1 MKESSGTSRLVLDTS
16 VLVEYVVENAPYR
29 NTVVDLFNKARKG
42 DVDLIINLVTLSETL
57 YITSR
62 IYQYAHT
69 PDPNTEALN
78 YIFWIKGLAKVVEPT
93 YEIAIT
99 AGELKKK
106 LHLSLADCYV
116 IATGKAMNAAPL
128 FKFVEKEMKPVL
140 NELRKLNVLFLSED
154 FHRT

>member
-1 MKESSGTSRLVLDTS
+1 MRESSGILRLVLDTS

-29 NTVVDLFNKARKG
+29 NIVVDLFNKARKG
-42 DVDLIINLVTLSETL
+42 EVNLIINSVTLSETL

-62 IYQYAHT
+62 IYRYART

-78 YIFWIKGLAKVVEPT
+78 YILWIKGLAKVVEPT
-93 YEIAIT
+93 YEITIT

-116 IATGKAMNAAPL
+116 IATGKTMNAAPL
-128 FKFVEKEMKPVL
+128 FKSIEREMKPIL
-140 NELRKLNVLFLSED
+140 NELRKLNILFLSED
-154 FHRT
+154 LRHT